1 MAGQE
6 HGKEDVFGRPQVLDL
21 GIFKMPGTAMSF
33 SADSHGIERLVP
45 ESDANSIVRSLFLGP
60 LLIQRSLM
68 RASDCR
74 TTFRP

>member
-6 HGKEDVFGRPQVLDL
+6 HGKEDVFGRPYVLDL
-21 GIFKMPGTAMSF
+21 GIFKLPGTAMSF
-33 SADSHGIERLVP
+33 STNSHGIERLVP
-45 ESDANSIVRSLFLGP
+45 ENDAYSIVRSLFLAP

-68 RASDCR
+68 HASNCR